1 MYSPKRDN
9 DAKGRGKG
17 KRVTNETDRVYQSYS
32 ARRMY
37 AVSFQLALQAEL
49 IARYKSPWL
58 EKVLNN

>member
-9 DAKGRGKG
+9 DAKGREKG

-49 IARYKSPWL
+49 IARYKSP
-58 EKVLNN
+58 

>member
-17 KRVTNETDRVYQSYS
+17 KRVTNETDCVYQYS

-49 IARYKSPWL
+49 IARYKSP
-58 EKVLNN
+58 